1 MRLIVYIFLLLLIP
15 ITLSAQQIKYPHSPF
30 HIQAI
35 YQLQDGNKIYIEQYE
50 HGDIIWQQ
58 DSKTGKFTKLAKV
71 WSFIALAKSCESIDK
86 KNIYFATNK
95 ENYLMGGI
103 VEDPTIRIFDLNNK
117 HPWRDSDLG
126 IVPNMEWTK
135 QWCEFYSELK
145 N

>member
-1 MRLIVYIFLLLLIP
+1 MRIIVYIFLLLLIP

-35 YQLQDGNKIYIEQYE
+35 YQLEDGNKIYIEQYE

-58 DSKTGKFTKLAKV
+58 DSKTGKFIKLAKV

-95 ENYLMGGI
+95 EHYLMGGV
-103 VEDPTIRIFDLNNK
+103 VEDPPIRIFDLNNK
-117 HPWRDSDLG
+117 HPWRDSDLS
-126 IVPNMEWTK
+126 IVPNMKWAK
-135 QWCEFYSELK
+135 QWCNFYIEM